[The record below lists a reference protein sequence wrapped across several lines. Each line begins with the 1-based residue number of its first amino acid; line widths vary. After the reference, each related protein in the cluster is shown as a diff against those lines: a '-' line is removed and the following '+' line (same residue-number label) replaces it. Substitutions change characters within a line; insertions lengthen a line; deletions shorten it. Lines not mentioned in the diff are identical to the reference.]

1 VEVRPVSS
9 LPSDA
14 VRERLGILVSERQ
27 ALREDMA
34 SAVVLEQNRVAI
46 VRAQLELAQALVSE
60 HAEAAA

>member
-1 VEVRPVSS
+1 VEVRAVSS